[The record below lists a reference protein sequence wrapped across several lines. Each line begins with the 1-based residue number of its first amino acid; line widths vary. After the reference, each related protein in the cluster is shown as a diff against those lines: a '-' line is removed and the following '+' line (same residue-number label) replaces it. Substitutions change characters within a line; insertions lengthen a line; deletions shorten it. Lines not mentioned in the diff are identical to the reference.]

1 MDDGEIAAPGARWRR
16 RDLGLL
22 AVGAVVL
29 VGACLALFTWRGGPV
44 RPLIENPLVGALEIG
59 LALGCLARAVRDRPG
74 RLVSLAL
81 GAGLLAFAV
90 GNIGVHPGSAAS
102 ASSVAAGL
110 SLLFYPL
117 AFLALLLFLHTES
130 GRITPTVWLDGVMA
144 GLGAAAIG
152 TAVALNTIL
161 ASAGGTPVSVAVNQA
176 RPIGDVVLVALTLGA
191 VVLMPRHPA
200 RTLLFAAGCL
210 FLAVGDIVSLHQ
222 AADPD
227 RVGSLSNLMW
237 LAAVAAMCASVWLR
251 PQTSQRSPL
260 AEKAPR
266 IVVLVVVLT
275 ACPLI
280 YVLGNAQGVSTVAL
294 GLAGATLTVA
304 AARMAL
310 SLHQQRAL
318 NDSHQHQALTDELT
332 GLGNRRY
339 LLDELEQALG
349 ALPHDAEPGRGL
361 ALLLIDLDHFKE
373 INDSFG
379 HQTGDALLRQ
389 IGPRI
394 RQVVR
399 RNDLVARLGGD
410 EFAVLLYGANAYKA
424 SAVAQRIATLLEE
437 PIDLSTASLHVGASI
452 GVALAPDHAHTAAD
466 LIRCADVAMYRA
478 KSQRGSFDLYEAALD
493 DEADRFALIE
503 DLRTAMDQGSLA
515 LHYQPEIDL
524 RTGEVVTVEALL
536 RWPHPTLGLIPPE
549 HLLALAEESGLI
561 HSLASWVFEEAIADC
576 ARWWNEGH
584 RAAVAVNLLAT
595 DLLDSSLPRRVGELL
610 TQSGLPPHA
619 LVLEITEGM
628 VVADLTR
635 SKRVIQSLTDSGILV
650 SIDDFGT
657 GFSSLS
663 HLLGPAVT
671 VELPLVPDLSQQVHV
686 EVADEDFLLAVG
698 GRAADDLPARIREVG
713 LAVEVVV
720 AERLD
725 ADPVDGAD
733 EVLVGHGGR
742 RLLQLPQI
750 LRQPPAGRRRVEN
763 DLRSGQAERA
773 PALREV
779 PLVADVDPVPA
790 GGGVEHRVAEVAGPE
805 VELLPETGDL
815 RDVVLAVLA
824 EVTAVGVDDGRG
836 VVVDALLLRS

>member
-1 MDDGEIAAPGARWRR
+1 MDDRDIAAPGARWSH

-22 AVGAVVL
+22 LPVCAMVL
-29 VGACLALFTWRGGPV
+29 LGACLTLFTWRSGPV
-44 RPLIENPLVGALEIG
+44 RPLIENPLVGALEIA
-59 LALGCLARAVRDRPG
+59 LALGCLARALSDRPG

-81 GAGLLAFAV
+81 GAGLFAFAV

-102 ASSVAAGL
+102 ASSIAAGF

-117 AFLALLLFLHTES
+117 AFLALVSFLRTES
-130 GRITPTVWLDGVMA
+130 RRITPSVWLDGVMA

-152 TAVALNTIL
+152 MALALNTIL
-161 ASAGGTPVSVAVNQA
+161 AAGSGTPVSVAVNLV
-176 RPIGDVVLVALTLGA
+176 RPIGDVILVALALGV
-191 VVLMPRHPA
+191 VVLVPRHPA
-200 RTLLFAAGCL
+200 RTLLFAAGCI

-222 AADPD
+222 ASGPD
-227 RVGSLSNLMW
+227 RFGSLPGLMW
-237 LAAVAAMCASVWLR
+237 LAALAAMSVSVWLR
-251 PQTSQRSPL
+251 PQASQRSPL

-266 IVVLVVVLT
+266 VAVLVVVLT

-280 YVLGNAQGVSTVAL
+280 LVLGHAQGVSTVAL
-294 GLAGATLTVA
+294 ALAGGTLTVA

-310 SLHQQRAL
+310 SLHEQRAL

-339 LLDELEQALG
+339 LLDELEQALT
-349 ALPHDAEPGRGL
+349 ALPHDAAPGRGL

-410 EFAVLLYGANAYKA
+410 EFAVLLYGADAYKA

-452 GVALAPDHAHTAAD
+452 GVALAPDHARTAAD
-466 LIRCADVAMYRA
+466 LIHCADIAMYRA
-478 KSQRGSFDLYEAALD
+478 KSERGSFDVYEAALD

-503 DLRTAMDQGSLA
+503 DLRVAMAEGSLA

-524 RTGEVVTVEALL
+524 RTGEVLTVEALL

-576 ARWWNEGH
+576 ARWWHDGY

-610 TQSGLPPHA
+610 TQSGLPSHA

-663 HLLGPAVT
+663 HLN
-671 VELPLVPDLSQQVHV
+671 D
-686 EVADEDFLLAVG
+686 LAVG
-698 GRAADDLPARIREVG
+698 ELKLDRTFTSRLQTGETGGRDEDIVRSIISLGHALG
-713 LAVEVVV
+713 LRVV
-720 AERLD
+720 AEGIER
-725 ADPVDGAD
+725 PEFV
-733 EVLVGHGGR
+733 EVLAALGCDAGQGYAIQTPCPPAEINFAGLQPSNEMVKA
-742 RLLQLPQI
+742 RLLAHATVTSAHP
-750 LRQPPAGRRRVEN
+750 RGETDRR
-763 DLRSGQAERA
+763 
-773 PALREV
+773 
-779 PLVADVDPVPA
+779 
-790 GGGVEHRVAEVAGPE
+790 
-805 VELLPETGDL
+805 
-815 RDVVLAVLA
+815 
-824 EVTAVGVDDGRG
+824 
-836 VVVDALLLRS
+836 